1 MEKRAL
7 SIVMLIAIAVAARAQ
22 VVGRLEYVD
31 GLVEIVRNGELARSV
46 GIGYPIENLDCVRTG
61 DAGAATVSFDR
72 SSGLVGS
79 IDIGPGTTA
88 VIRRDLVSGVT
99 SNEVRLMAGEIGLKV
114 SRLSGN
120 AASFRVKT
128 PTAVL
133 GVRGT
138 EFVVATFN
146 GSSLAACGKGE
157 VLCSPWSFASPMPG
171 ISADGV
177 TVVPGRMAELLESG
191 SVKTA
196 DFPKGDFESNWKD
209 VKGRW
214 KAFQVDLITA
224 DPVAFLDR
232 VAGQWADSS
241 DKALEG
247 AETLRDNKVLKRWFA
262 AAKAGSGIGSR
273 ADWVKERQSVMKDLI
288 EMKGEMTVA
297 MIHWYRV
304 RELVPL
310 IPESAM
316 GKKLSNGQ
324 TVKAFVA
331 RFTRDSGD
339 FDAALALFDAAEK
352 QYMLRNDGL
361 TPFGTFN

>member
-1 MEKRAL
+1 MKKATL
-7 SIVMLIAIAVAARAQ
+7 SIVMLVVAALAARAQ
-22 VVGRLEYVD
+22 VVGRVEYVE
-31 GLVEIVRNGELARSV
+31 GLVEVVRNGEKARPV
-46 GIGYPIENLDCVRTG
+46 GTGFPIENLDCVRTG
-61 DAGAATVSFDR
+61 DAGSATISFDR

-79 IDIGPGTTA
+79 IDIGPGATA

-120 AASFRVKT
+120 AASFRVRT
-128 PTAVL
+128 PSAVL

-146 GSSLAACGKGE
+146 GSSLAACAKGE
-157 VLCSPWSFASPMPG
+157 VLCSPWSFTSPAAG
-171 ISADGV
+171 SAADAV
-177 TVVPGRMAELLESG
+177 SVIPGRMAELLDSG

-196 DFPKGDFESNWKD
+196 DFPKGDFVANWKD
-209 VKGRW
+209 VRGRW

-224 DPVAFLDR
+224 DPVTFLNR
-232 VAGQWADSS
+232 IAVQWENSS
-241 DKALEG
+241 EKALQE
-247 AETLRDNKVLKRWFA
+247 AETLRDNKVLKKWFA
-262 AAKAGSGIGSR
+262 AAKEGSGVGSR

-288 EMKGEMTVA
+288 ALKPEMTLA
-297 MIHWYRV
+297 MIHWYRI

-310 IPESAM
+310 IPDSAM
-316 GKKLSNGQ
+316 GKKMANGQ

-331 RFTRDSGD
+331 RFGRVSAD

-361 TPFGTFN
+361 SPFGTFN

>member
-1 MEKRAL
+1 MKKETL
-7 SIVMLIAIAVAARAQ
+7 SIVMFVIAACAAGAQ
-22 VVGRLEYVD
+22 VVGRVEYVE
-31 GLVEIVRNGELARSV
+31 GFVEVVRNGERARSV
-46 GIGYPIENLDCVRTG
+46 DAGFPIENLDCVRTG
-61 DAGAATVSFDR
+61 DAGSATVSFDR

-79 IDIGPGTTA
+79 IVIGPGASA

-120 AASFRVKT
+120 AASFRVRT
-128 PTAVL
+128 PSAVL

-157 VLCSPWSFASPMPG
+157 VLCSPWSFASPAAAS
-171 ISADGV
+171 SADAV
-177 TVVPGRMAELLESG
+177 SVVPGRMAELLESG

-196 DFPKGDFESNWKD
+196 DFPKGDFDANWKD

-214 KAFQVDLITA
+214 RAFQVDLITA
-224 DPVAFLDR
+224 DPVTFINRIAS
-232 VAGQWADSS
+232 QWENSS
-241 DKALEG
+241 GKALEE
-247 AETLRDNKVLKRWFA
+247 AETLRGNKVLKKWFA
-262 AAKAGSGIGSR
+262 SAKAGSGIGSR
-273 ADWVKERQSVMKDLI
+273 AEWVKERQSVMKDLI
-288 EMKGEMTVA
+288 ALKPEMTLA
-297 MIHWYRV
+297 TIHWYRL

-310 IPESAM
+310 VPEAAM

-324 TVKAFVA
+324 TVKAFIA
-331 RFTRDSGD
+331 RFTRVSAEFDS
-339 FDAALALFDAAEK
+339 ALALFDAAEK

-361 TPFGTFN
+361 SPFGTFN